1 MLPVVAPTWFPY
13 RSFRTL
19 GDSRPFRLSG
29 SSHFDLLLRRARRS
43 YVKWAANRSDPEGA
57 DRRVRDARSP
67 LRCSVEQIISAIAV
81 STFSPVVTDF
91 KCIGAVY
98 RQNPV
103 SRSGCDSLLQRPE
116 HSRTQLPGCPQSE
129 LLCRRIKTGVD
140 PRFFHADGI
149 GLRNADAPRRFSNKD
164 YDPGVRRELAGHIA
178 SHSTTFYSGDT
189 LQPAR
194 VLKQTGTHVTARS
207 TSAYCP
213 FVFR

>member
-13 RSFRTL
+13 RSFLTL

-43 YVKWAANRSDPEGA
+43 YVKWAANRSDLEGA

-91 KCIGAVY
+91 KRIGAVY

-116 HSRTQLPGCPQSE
+116 HSRTQLPG
-129 LLCRRIKTGVD
+129 RRRASCFAAGSRPASIHG
-140 PRFFHADGI
+140 
-149 GLRNADAPRRFSNKD
+149 FSTPTASACGTPMR
-164 YDPGVRRELAGHIA
+164 PGVFQTKITILACVA
-178 SHSTTFYSGDT
+178 N
-189 LQPAR
+189 
-194 VLKQTGTHVTARS
+194 
-207 TSAYCP
+207 
-213 FVFR
+213 